1 MKLRTLHDG
10 CPVVDFPT
18 DQWADYDTLVTRLVE
33 DFGCTKQSDPTTKG
47 HCWLVRDGMRLEA
60 AGDHD
65 LGYQVKATDAR
76 AGDFLRVVVGAVLKE
91 GEDRTREAIR
101 RATRLFH

>member
-10 CPVVDFPT
+10 RPVVDFPT
-18 DQWADYDTLVTRLVE
+18 DQWADYDTLLTRLVE
-33 DFGCTKQSDPTTKG
+33 DFGCVRQSDPLSKD

-60 AGDHD
+60 AGDGS
-65 LGYQVKATDAR
+65 LGYQLKATDAR
-76 AGDFLRVVVGAVLKE
+76 AGEFLRVVVGAVLKE

-101 RATRLFH
+101 RATRLSH